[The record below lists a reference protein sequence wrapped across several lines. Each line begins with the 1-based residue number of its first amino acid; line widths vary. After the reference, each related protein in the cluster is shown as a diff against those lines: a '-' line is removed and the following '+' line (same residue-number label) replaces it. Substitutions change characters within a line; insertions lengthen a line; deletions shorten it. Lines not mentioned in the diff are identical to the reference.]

1 MERPVLNWP
10 LHEMFCFR
18 VELPS
23 NTELQITKIHATL
36 ARHYSTEANLSA
48 DSSFHPL
55 RLLVDVWRRIAGT
68 GNEHIVCF
76 RDGFILQ
83 CLLET
88 SRGLLKAD

>member
-1 MERPVLNWP
+1 MR
-10 LHEMFCFR
+10 CF
-18 VELPS
+18 ELPS
-23 NTELQITKIHATL
+23 NTELQITKIHASL
-36 ARHYSTEANLSA
+36 ARHLYSTEANLSA
-48 DSSFHPL
+48 HSSFHPL

-68 GNEHIVCF
+68 GNEHMVCF